1 MDTLSRDMSSRD
13 ALSRANL
20 LGSSPSFRKVIDQI
34 RRMAEL
40 DATVLVVGETGT
52 GKEVAARAIHYS
64 GARCDK
70 PFVPVNCGALAES
83 LVESE
88 LFGHERG
95 AFTDAKTASPGL
107 IGQAAGGTIFLDEID
122 TLTAKAQAALL
133 RFLQDRTYRRVGG
146 GGLLKVDVRVL
157 VASNADLDALARA
170 RQFRQDL
177 LYRLNVL
184 TLRLPPLRERG
195 DDAVEMARAVLERLI
210 HQYRGR
216 SRRFHAEA
224 LDFIRGYAW
233 PGNVRELENV
243 IHREFLMTDEQEL
256 RLRESRATLLD
267 APQAAERPVERDH
280 NAVAA
285 AAAGTGPADLAA
297 DDSAA
302 RDRSGAGLAS
312 PPRGRAQD
320 RGAGRA
326 LPPFRQAKAE
336 ALAAFERDYVRVML
350 GRTGGN
356 ITQAARLSQ
365 QERSAFGKLV
375 RKYRLDASGDQA
387 SG

>member
-1 MDTLSRDMSSRD
+1 MDALSRD
-13 ALSRANL
+13 ALSRSNL
-20 LGSSPSFRKVIDQI
+20 LGSSPGFRKVVDQI

-95 AFTDAKTASPGL
+95 AFTDAKTASHGL

-170 RQFRQDL
+170 RTFRQDL

-195 DDAVEMARAVLERLI
+195 DDAVEMARAVLDRLI

-216 SRRFHAEA
+216 TRRFHAEA
-224 LDFIRGYAW
+224 LDFIRRYSW

-256 RLRESRATLLD
+256 RLRESRELLLE
-267 APQAAERPVERDH
+267 AQLLEAEQPAAGE
-280 NAVAA
+280 
-285 AAAGTGPADLAA
+285 AGTGVEGTHAASLQAA
-297 DDSAA
+297 DHDT
-302 RDRSGAGLAS
+302 AS
-312 PPRGRAQD
+312 REGREQ
-320 RGAGRA
+320 RIAGRPMRGHSRGPGQG
-326 LPPFRQAKAE
+326 LPPFKQAKAE
-336 ALAAFERDYVRVML
+336 ALAAFERDYVRTML
-350 GRTGGN
+350 GRAGGN

-375 RKYRLDASGDQA
+375 RKYRLDATGDQA

>member
-1 MDTLSRDMSSRD
+1 MDALSGD

-20 LGSSPSFRKVIDQI
+20 LGSSPVFRKVVEQI

-52 GKEVAARAIHYS
+52 GKEVAARAIHYG

-157 VASNADLDALARA
+157 VASNADLDGLARA
-170 RQFRQDL
+170 RRFRQDL

-216 SRRFHAEA
+216 TRRFHAEA
-224 LDFIRGYAW
+224 LDFIRRYSW

-243 IHREFLMTDEQEL
+243 VHREFLMTDELEL
-256 RLRESRATLLD
+256 RLRESRAMLLD
-267 APQAAERPVERDH
+267 A
-280 NAVAA
+280 
-285 AAAGTGPADLAA
+285 
-297 DDSAA
+297 
-302 RDRSGAGLAS
+302 DRK
-312 PPRGRAQD
+312 
-320 RGAGRA
+320 AGRA
-326 LPPFRQAKAE
+326 GEGFAAADAGDAADRLPTAEAGDDAPRPRAARGHGRGPAQTLPPFKQAKAQ
-336 ALAAFERDYVRVML
+336 ALAAFERDYVRTML
-350 GRTGGN
+350 GRAGGN

-375 RKYRLDASGDQA
+375 RKYRLDGSGDQI